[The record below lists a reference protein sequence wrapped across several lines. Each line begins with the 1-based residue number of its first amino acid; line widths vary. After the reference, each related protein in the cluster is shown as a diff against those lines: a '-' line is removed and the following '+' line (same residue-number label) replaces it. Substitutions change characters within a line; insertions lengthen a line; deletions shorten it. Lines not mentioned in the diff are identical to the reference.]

1 MIQDEYPI
9 RKEVSLLACPHCQT
23 ELRRDDT
30 ALKCTNGHTFDMARE
45 GYVNLLLQKRAGD
58 AKEMLRARRNF
69 LEGGFYAPLADAV
82 NELVRAHLPD
92 TSGPLHI
99 LDVGCGEGYYLDRLR
114 NALAPRQDGYYTGM
128 DVSKEAIRMAAK
140 RYRQLLFAVAD
151 VKQRLVLADQAIHAI
166 LNIFA
171 PRNASEFARVAVA
184 GGILIVV
191 IPGPEHLLRLRS
203 TLGLLGMEEQK
214 QQRVEEQ
221 FADHFELVKSCA
233 IAYSMHL
240 NREAIEQVVMMTPNY
255 WHLTDEI
262 RQAMREM
269 EEVETEAEFIVMVF
283 RRK

>member
-1 MIQDEYPI
+1 MQSVIQGI
-9 RKEVSLLACPHCQT
+9 SLLTCPHCQI
-23 ELRRDDT
+23 ELRQTGT
-30 ALKCTNGHTFDMARE
+30 ALTCTNGHTFDMARE
-45 GYVNLLLQKRAGD
+45 GYVNLLLQKRTGD
-58 AKEMLRARRNF
+58 AKEMLRARRSF
-69 LEGGFYAPLADAV
+69 LEGGLYAPLSDAV
-82 NELVRAHLPD
+82 NELVRTHLQDVPE
-92 TSGPLHI
+92 PLHI
-99 LDVGCGEGYYLDRLR
+99 LDAGCGEGYYLDRLR
-114 NALAPRQDGYYTGM
+114 NALAPRQNGCYTGM

-140 RYRQLLFAVAD
+140 RYRQLLFVVAD
-151 VKQRLVLADQAIHAI
+151 VKQRLVLADQTIHAI

-171 PRNASEFARVAVA
+171 PRNASEFARVSSA

-221 FADHFELVKSCA
+221 FAGHFELVKTCA

-255 WHLTDEI
+255 WHMTDEI
-262 RQAMREM
+262 RQAMQGM
-269 EEVETEAEFIVMVF
+269 EEIETEVDFTVMVF